1 MRDSGRS
8 AIRTVIVAFLAVAA
22 ISGGEPAQA
31 RDQKI
36 KAVATT
42 GMIADTVRSVAG
54 ERAEVV
60 ALMGPGVDP
69 HLYRQTR
76 SDVITLARAD
86 IVFYNGLYL
95 EAQLEKLLL
104 ELARTK
110 PVVAV
115 AERVPRE
122 KLLAHDQ
129 YKNKF
134 DPHLWMDPA
143 LWAIVVETIRDE
155 LTARDPAGRADY
167 ADNAARLLAELARL
181 ADYAKTVLA
190 SVPETQRVL
199 ITAHDAFRY
208 FGRAYGYQVL
218 GIQGISTESE
228 AGLKEIEELV
238 GQIVER
244 RIGAIFVETSV
255 SDRNVKALIEGA
267 AARGHAVRIGGE
279 LFSDS
284 MGNEGTYEGT
294 YIGMIDHNATVIAR
308 ALGGDAPVKGLNGR
322 LGAGT

>member
-1 MRDSGRS
+1 MRESGRL
-8 AIRTVIVAFLAVAA
+8 AIRIVIVALLAVAA

-115 AERVPRE
+115 AERVPLE
-122 KLLAHDQ
+122 KRLAHDL

-134 DPHLWMDPA
+134 DPHVWMDPA

-228 AGLKEIEELV
+228 AGLKEIEALV

-267 AARGHAVRIGGE
+267 AARGRAVRIGGE

-308 ALGGDAPVKGLNGR
+308 ALGGVAPVKGLNGK